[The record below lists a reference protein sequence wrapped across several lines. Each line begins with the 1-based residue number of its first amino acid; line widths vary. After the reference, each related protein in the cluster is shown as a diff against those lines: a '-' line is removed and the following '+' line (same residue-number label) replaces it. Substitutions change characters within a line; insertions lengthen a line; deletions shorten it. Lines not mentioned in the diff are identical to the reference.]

1 VKAKLRI
8 KCRNCG
14 NWNTIEVKKIFLN
27 SDTSES
33 KLKVF
38 LPAYMPMNTEQCA
51 RCNQVIARE
60 RGIIGKK
67 KN

>member
-1 VKAKLRI
+1 VKAKLRV

-14 NWNTIEVKKIFLN
+14 DWNTIEVEKIFLN
-27 SDTSES
+27 AGTSDS

-38 LPAYMPMNTEQCA
+38 LPAYLPLKTEKCS
-51 RCNQVIARE
+51 RCNQVIAKEKR
-60 RGIIGKK
+60 IIRKK